1 MRENDDF
8 EIIFLSNI
16 FEIISGIFEIN
27 IPTKEAGNKNV
38 HKSFF

>member
-1 MRENDDF
+1 MRYNDF
-8 EIIFLSNI
+8 EIISLLDVLK
-16 FEIISGIFEIN
+16 IISDIFEIN